1 MAELYILNHLCLL
14 SSSYNQ
20 IHRGET
26 NSGGEET
33 NLPNRR
39 TWSNMCRSSPLQEVE
54 LNLSQPAHL
63 VGRLNLETCFKRTEC
78 EKGRTVTLQWR
89 SLADS
94 TSTRRS
100 VTTTSD
106 VTWTLWLPDRMR
118 RERQLISVI
127 FFPQTCNPRLI
138 VRRTSDKP
146 KLRDI
151 LQNTWRVLFKSW
163 KEKWE
168 NSHRET
174 SRHNN

>member
-1 MAELYILNHLCLL
+1 MEEKRQIFLTEELGVICVDPLPSRRWNSISPSPHTLWAGWLL
-14 SSSYNQ
+14 
-20 IHRGET
+20 H
-26 NSGGEET
+26 
-33 NLPNRR
+33 
-39 TWSNMCRSSPLQEVE
+39 CKV
-54 LNLSQPAHL
+54 
-63 VGRLNLETCFKRTEC
+63 TEC